1 MTATRLLL
9 AVAFCLAALSG
20 IAGAQAPRA
29 TGLENLS
36 AQTTPQ
42 LMAGIEKKHPAA
54 HYALAKRLFEE
65 GKRDEAVFWF
75 YAGQI
80 RYRAYLVGHPQLPR
94 DGDPA
99 LFASLS
105 EVVGKP
111 INVYAFG
118 DIAGLAKT
126 IDRALAW
133 DAANPDAFNKA
144 PEREQSRNGL
154 SGMKAQILATADE
167 IRATRI
173 KNGLENRTK

>member
-9 AVAFCLAALSG
+9 SIAICLAALSG
-20 IAGAQAPRA
+20 VAYAQAQRA

-36 AQTTPQ
+36 TQTTQQ

-54 HYALAKRLFEE
+54 YYALAKRLFEQGE
-65 GKRDEAVFWF
+65 RDEAVFWF

-80 RYRAYLVGHPQLPR
+80 RYRAYLIGNPKLPP

-105 EVVGKP
+105 EVVGRP
-111 INVYAFG
+111 LNVYAFG
-118 DIAGLAKT
+118 DIASLTKT
-126 IDRALAW
+126 LDRVLVW
-133 DAANPDAFNKA
+133 DGSHPDVFNKA
-144 PEREQSRNGL
+144 PEREQARNGL
-154 SGMKAQILATADE
+154 TVMKAKMLDTADE
-167 IRATRI
+167 IRATRL